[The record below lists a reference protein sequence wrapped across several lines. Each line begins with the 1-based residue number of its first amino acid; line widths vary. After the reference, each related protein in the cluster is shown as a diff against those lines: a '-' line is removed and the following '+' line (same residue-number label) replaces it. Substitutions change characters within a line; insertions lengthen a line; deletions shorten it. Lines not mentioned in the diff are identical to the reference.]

1 MIDPTR
7 IPELDQV
14 LTRATVT
21 IPLKLSN
28 FYKTCKN
35 MGFTTDQSFELTT
48 KFLEVVVAV
57 PNPIEV
63 PTILVTK

>member
-28 FYKTCKN
+28 FYKACKS

-48 KFLEVVVAV
+48 KFLEAVVAV
-57 PNPIEV
+57 PNPTEV
-63 PTILVTK
+63 PTIPVMK